1 MRTIRAAAALAVA
14 CHLAFAASPAG
25 AYELLGADWTYKSDP
40 MGEPW
45 QICIAGMPPGA
56 QQIIRRAA
64 TVWNYRRF
72 RFSFRSNGCSQ
83 VDYDRPS
90 GVNRI
95 DEGGLSGGRTLAET
109 NVFYIPS
116 EGEIVECHLR
126 FNDRVPWYVGLG
138 RVPRD
143 RFDLFSVVL
152 HEFGH
157 CLGLEHSR
165 ARPTPVMSPTIGAG
179 RGPAPPRARRHRG
192 RARDLRAVGCR
203 SRGRG
208 GRRTRPARP
217 RRCGRTEGPPGPALP
232 GEGAPLASCP
242 WRRAARA
249 LA

>member
-25 AYELLGADWTYKSDP
+25 AYQLLGADWTYKSDP

-45 QICIAGMPPGA
+45 QILHRRDAARGPADHPARGDGLELPPLPF
-56 QQIIRRAA
+56 QLPLERLL
-64 TVWNYRRF
+64 
-72 RFSFRSNGCSQ
+72 Q

-165 ARPTPVMSPTIGAG
+165 ARPTPVMSPMIGPG
-179 RGPAPPRARRHRG
+179 VARRRLEPDDIAGERAIYG
-192 RARDLRAVGCR
+192 R
-203 SRGRG
+203 
-208 GRRTRPARP
+208 
-217 RRCGRTEGPPGPALP
+217 
-232 GEGAPLASCP
+232 
-242 WRRAARA
+242 
-249 LA
+249 

>member
-14 CHLAFAASPAG
+14 CHLALAASPAG
-25 AYELLGADWTYKSDP
+25 AYQLLGADWTYKSDP

-45 QICIAGMPPGA
+45 QICVAGMPPGA

-64 TVWNYRRF
+64 TFWSYRRF

-90 GVNRI
+90 GVNRL
-95 DEGGLSGGRTLAET
+95 DEAGLSGGRTLAET

-116 EGEIVECHLR
+116 QGEIVECHLR

-179 RGPAPPRARRHRG
+179 VARRRLEPDDIAGERAIYG
-192 RARDLRAVGCR
+192 R
-203 SRGRG
+203 
-208 GRRTRPARP
+208 
-217 RRCGRTEGPPGPALP
+217 
-232 GEGAPLASCP
+232 
-242 WRRAARA
+242 
-249 LA
+249 